1 MANEIK
7 DKFGSSTALTITL
20 ASLAAS
26 DAGVGRQSTLID
38 NTSDRWSEIYIFVRV
53 RQHASLTPISNRA
66 VYVYLL
72 RADDH
77 ATEYITDGGG
87 TSDAALTIKNANL
100 AGPQMYNG
108 TSPAA
113 GDFLHVDFVMKNPG
127 RQWGIA
133 IVNSTGKSLHV
144 TGSNHY
150 IHWYGANP
158 EVQ

>member
-26 DAGVGRQSTLID
+26 NVGVGRQSTLID
-38 NTSDRWSEIYIFVRV
+38 NTTNRYSKLHIFVKV
-53 RQHASLTPISNRA
+53 RQDGSLTPTANRA

-72 RADDH
+72 KADDN
-77 ATEYITDGGG
+77 ATEHITDGGG
-87 TSDAALTIKNANL
+87 TTDAALTIKNAQL
-100 AGPQMYNG
+100 IGALYNG

-113 GDFLHVDFVMKNPG
+113 GDILYGEFIVYDPG
-127 RQWGIA
+127 RQWGVA
-133 IVNSTGKSLHV
+133 IVNSTGRSLHS
-144 TGSNHY
+144 TGSNHWVRY
-150 IHWYGANP
+150 VGANP